1 MSLYQSLPTPS
12 TPLYSLTQ
20 LARALKTGFQHV
32 SLKVRSSSYSRFSL
46 QINPAY
52 VNTVYIQFCKT
63 CSLTKPER
71 QKRQSA
77 GMSIMWRFQAA
88 TSNPPQSALPID
100 SELLL
105 MALYV
110 NVVGVTVHSHREAEA
125 APAATD

>member
-1 MSLYQSLPTPS
+1 MSDTLPLRTMLLDHAWQTDNRS
-12 TPLYSLTQ
+12 
-20 LARALKTGFQHV
+20 AALG
-32 SLKVRSSSYSRFSL
+32 SGGS
-46 QINPAY
+46 
-52 VNTVYIQFCKT
+52 
-63 CSLTKPER
+63 E

-105 MALYV
+105 RALYV